1 MSNSDSDAGSTES
14 GEAVTHGPRRIDYE
28 RWLAYLA
35 GYLDGEGCF
44 RWHSG
49 PQIEIE
55 NTFPH
60 TLIEVRKTFGGGV
73 RKVRRTQASNH
84 RTAWKWY
91 VRGDNAVDTLEM
103 VMPFLIEKKRQAEL
117 LLMIGDYPNGSSQR
131 EMMLHELKSLKRID
145 YGGLRFDA
153 G

>member
-1 MSNSDSDAGSTES
+1 MES
-14 GEAVTHGPRRIDYE
+14 GEAVVHGTRRIDYE

-55 NTFPH
+55 NTFPT
-60 TLIEVRKTFGGGV
+60 TLDEVRRTFGGGV
-73 RKVRRTQASNH
+73 KKVRRAKVKNH

-91 VRGDNAVDTLEM
+91 VRGDNALDTVEM
-103 VMPFLIEKKRQAEL
+103 VMPFLIEKRRQAEL
-117 LLMIGDYPNGSSQR
+117 LLMIGDYPLGSSQR
-131 EMMLHELKSLKRID
+131 EMMMTELKSLKRID
-145 YGGLRFDA
+145 YGGFRPDA